1 MSKKLTV
8 KEFFQKFS
16 DDNIC
21 LEHLFSVRF
30 GQGHVCPKCE
40 RSAKWYKIKAERAYS
55 CQWCGHHL
63 HPTVDTLFE
72 GSRTSLQ
79 SWFYA
84 IYLFTTTRHGVS
96 AKELQRQLGVTYKC
110 AWRMGH
116 EIREHM
122 ALVDGEHPLFGEVE
136 VDETYI
142 GGKAKSGKRG
152 RNLDNKTIVVG
163 MKQRGGKLITKIVK
177 DVKKETLHAVVK
189 ENIKAGSTIHTDEL
203 RSYKGLDQQGY
214 EHKTV
219 NHNVGEYVS
228 SCGSHVNSVENAWSG
243 FKRSIKGTHIHVSKK
258 HLGKYAKEFEYRFN
272 ARDLGV
278 AEMFDDLTTN
288 F

>member
-1 MSKKLTV
+1 MGKKLTV

-16 DDNIC
+16 DDNVC
-21 LEHLFSVRF
+21 LEHLFNVRF

-116 EIREHM
+116 EIRKHM
-122 ALVDGEHPLFGEVE
+122 ALVDGEEVLFGEVE
-136 VDETYI
+136 IDETYI
-142 GGKAKSGKRG
+142 GGKSSGKRG
-152 RNLDNKTIVVG
+152 RGSENKTVVLG
-163 MKQRGGKLITKIVK
+163 MKQRGGKLITKIVDNVRK
-177 DVKKETLHAVVK
+177 NTLQPIIKEHVKG
-189 ENIKAGSTIHTDEL
+189 GSTIHTDEL
-203 RSYKGLDQQGY
+203 LSYKGLDKAGY

-219 NHNVGEYVS
+219 NHGSGQYVS
-228 SCGSHVNSVENAWSG
+228 ECGSHVNSVENVWSG